1 MIEPRSR
8 GVLDAPPSRG
18 MTTVGWA
25 SRFRSSRY
33 GGKSP
38 LTTTPSRRRNGPALM
53 RHQQSPDLR
62 SRYRRA
68 EQKTLHLR
76 AAELAQHL
84 ALPFL
89 LDAFRRRRHVAGG
102 GDFHDGLNDRGRRP
116 LAAAAVVACA

>member
-1 MIEPRSR
+1 TQKGLTDPGPLQKGGQSDH
-8 GVLDAPPSRG
+8 V
-18 MTTVGWA
+18 
-25 SRFRSSRY
+25 RSSSTSE
-33 GGKSP
+33 GGSVPTAIKKVGTSQALLCPPYKS
-38 LTTTPSRRRNGPALM
+38 LRRRHRPALM

-89 LDAFRRRRHVAGG
+89 LDAFRRRR
-102 GDFHDGLNDRGRRP
+102 
-116 LAAAAVVACA
+116 

>member
-1 MIEPRSR
+1 C
-8 GVLDAPPSRG
+8 PP
-18 MTTVGWA
+18 
-25 SRFRSSRY
+25 Y
-33 GGKSP
+33 KS
-38 LTTTPSRRRNGPALM
+38 LRRRHRPALM

-102 GDFHDGLNDRGRRP
+102 GDVHDGLDDRGRRA
-116 LAAAAVVACA
+116 LVGDALDEGAVDLDLDRKSTRLNSSHRTISYA